1 MSRSIITA
9 AVLSTLTLASSAH
22 AGIMLLDIAGSLTNT
37 DPVFHRPAIGGTNLS
52 VPGTAVAYDTYE
64 FIANATG
71 PYAVSAFYPGD
82 LDGFLFL
89 YRPSFNPASSLV
101 NLQAGNDD
109 GSLTNN
115 SFLPDGPDVDDDFG
129 PETAGTTLNLTPGG
143 LYTIVVTS
151 FYNATNSSGLGN
163 YNIGITGGSLV
174 PEPTT
179 LAVLSGAAIL
189 LLKRRR
195 A

>member
-9 AVLSTLTLASSAH
+9 TLLSTLTLASSAH
-22 AGIMLLDIAGSLTNT
+22 AGAFALNFAGSLTNT
-37 DPVFHRPAIGGTNLS
+37 DPVFNRPAVPGDVLS
-52 VPGTAVAYDTYE
+52 GIGTAVAYDTYQ
-64 FIANATG
+64 FIANPSG
-71 PYAVSAFYPGD
+71 PYVVQANYSET
-82 LDGFLFL
+82 LDDGYLLL

-101 NLQAGNDD
+101 NLQAGDD
-109 GSLTNN
+109 GTNLFESSLPGT
-115 SFLPDGPDVDDDFG
+115 FDFG
-129 PETAGTTLNLTPGG
+129 PETAGSTLNLTPGG

-151 FYNATNSSGLGN
+151 FANGDFGDYT
-163 YNIGITGGSLV
+163 IGVTGGSLV

>member
-9 AVLSTLTLASSAH
+9 ALLSTLTLASSAH
-22 AGIMLLDIAGSLTNT
+22 AGAFALEFAGSLTNT
-37 DPVFHRPAIGGTNLS
+37 DPTFNRPAAPGDALSGT
-52 VPGTAVAYDTYE
+52 GTAVAYDTYQ
-64 FIANATG
+64 FIANPSG
-71 PYAVSAFYPGD
+71 PYVVQANYSGT
-82 LDGFLFL
+82 LTDGYLLL

-109 GSLTNN
+109 GSGF
-115 SFLPDGPDVDDDFG
+115 SDSVLPDASSAGADFG

-143 LYTIVVTS
+143 LYTIVV
-151 FYNATNSSGLGN
+151 SGFNNQNFGD
-163 YNIGITGGSLV
+163 YTIGVTGGSLV

-179 LAVLSGAAIL
+179 LAVLSGAAVL
-189 LLKRRR
+189 LLKRRK